1 MHLNSTVKLVWEEL
15 PLPLAGCVLGNIA
28 DLSFPI
34 DNIGVMTLVST
45 SAVQSA
51 QPLSPRGVVLHPLV
65 LEKLSLTRHTSRAAG
80 VVV

>member
-45 SAVQSA
+45 SVQSA
-51 QPLSPRGVVLHPLV
+51 QPLSPRGAVLHPLV